1 MDEST
6 HWLLTLS
13 ALGLWALAVWA
24 VYFFFIKDQMK
35 DLDEMSPEDRQSFLE
50 TRRQKYERITRRGL

>member
-6 HWLLTLS
+6 HWLLSLI

-35 DLDEMSPEDRQSFLE
+35 ELDKMSLEERKKFLE
-50 TRRQKYERITRRGL
+50 TRRQKDERLTRRGL

>member
-24 VYFFFIKDQMK
+24 VYYFFIRHHIRDINEMT
-35 DLDEMSPEDRQSFLE
+35 DEERARLLE
-50 TRRQKYERITRRGL
+50 TRRQRDARLSRRGL